1 METEPVVRHDF
12 METQPLL
19 GGGSSS
25 SYGVDEESRRSD
37 SLGSRSCS
45 GSNNG
50 QLDDLYIQQAV
61 VFIEDAI
68 QYRTINHRVDSR
80 SLQLYQWYYSKLCQG
95 FLNATI
101 FVILILAFF
110 EKPSSLSVTSDLRF
124 RRVLWEPPCGLTEG
138 IEALCLIVFIVDVI
152 TKSYLIG
159 WEEFQKSK
167 WLIAYILILAASAI
181 DWTVSLCF
189 FCEEKVR
196 VRRILRPFFLL
207 QNSSMMK
214 KTLKCLRRTL
224 PQITSVMLLL
234 ALHLL
239 LFTMIA
245 MLLFARGQNEKE
257 DKEWRT
263 YFKNWPESVTSLLV
277 LLTTANNPDVMIPI
291 YSRNR
296 CYALFF
302 ITFSI
307 IGTYLLMNLLTAI
320 IYNQFRGYLLSS
332 IQTSIVRRCL
342 GIRGAFEVLCCGRS
356 AKSGRRNS
364 IMTVSTSTVLQVLQK
379 VTMSPMHKQGIIKQ
393 AKAFTHDC
401 VTAEQFRLLFDEL
414 QKETMKEHP
423 LKPVYRSPFLQK
435 AQTLLSHCYADYF
448 GNLMVVVHLTCIFVS
463 LVLDAEKPI
472 SKRDEFFSGVVN
484 GFFVLYYLLEMALK
498 IFALGIKG
506 YCSYKSN
513 LFDGLLTL
521 ILMIL
526 QLSSLVQYGFPHPGW
541 NPDLHGLLTLWEF
554 IRLANMLIVFRFL
567 RIIPNVKLTALVA
580 GSLLDMMKNLRA
592 FAGILVV
599 AYYVFATVG
608 VVIFKDK
615 IPVPHN
621 STNSSFHEDTPENL
635 TLQCGTYEQLEY
647 WPNNFNDFAAAL
659 VTLWD
664 LMVVNNWQV
673 FLDVF
678 SRYANP
684 WSKLYFVAWWLVSS
698 VIWVNLFVALI
709 LENFIHKWDRSYH
722 PSFSDQ
728 ESEYQMSVQDMFR
741 NDLEEPTEEELLER
755 LQQHPHLHLPKGPI

>member
-1 METEPVVRHDF
+1 METES
-12 METQPLL
+12 LL
-19 GGGSSS
+19 RGGSSS

-37 SLGSRSCS
+37 SSGSRSCS
-45 GSNNG
+45 SSNNG
-50 QLDDLYIQQAV
+50 QLDDLYIQQAA

-95 FLNATI
+95 FLYATI

-110 EKPSSLSVTSDLRF
+110 EKPSSLSVTSDVRF

-138 IEALCLIVFIVDVI
+138 IEAFCLIVFIVDVI

-167 WLIAYILILAASAI
+167 WLIAYILVLAVSAV

-224 PQITSVMLLL
+224 PQIASVMLLL

-245 MLLFARGQNEKE
+245 MLLFARGQKE
-257 DKEWRT
+257 DNEWKT
-263 YFKNWPESVTSLLV
+263 YFRNWPDSVTSLLV
-277 LLTTANNPDVMIPI
+277 LLTTANNPDVMMPA

-296 CYALFF
+296 LHALFF

-332 IQTSIVRRCL
+332 IQTSVVRRCL

-364 IMTVSTSTVLQVLQK
+364 LRMTVSTNTVLQVLQK
-379 VTMSPMHKQGIIKQ
+379 VTMSPMHKQEIIKQ
-393 AKAFTHDC
+393 VKAFTHDC

-423 LKPVYRSPFLQK
+423 LKPEYRSPFLQK
-435 AQTLLSHCYADYF
+435 AQTLLSHYYTDYF
-448 GNLMVVVHLTCIFVS
+448 GNLMVVVHLICIFVA

-484 GFFVLYYLLEMALK
+484 GSFVLYYLLEMALK

-541 NPDLHGLLTLWEF
+541 NPDLHGLLTVWETV
-554 IRLANMLIVFRFL
+554 RLANMLVVFRFL
-567 RIIPNVKLTALVA
+567 RIIPNIKLTALVA
-580 GSLLDMMKNLRA
+580 SSLLDMMKNLRA

-599 AYYVFATVG
+599 AYYVFAIVG

-621 STNSSFHEDTPENL
+621 FTNSSFNEDTPENL
-635 TLQCGTYEQLEY
+635 TRQCGTYEQLNY

-664 LMVVNNWQV
+664 VMVVNNWQV

-678 SRYANP
+678 SRYVNP

-722 PSFSDQ
+722 LSVSDQ

-741 NDLEEPTEEELLER
+741 DDLEEPTEEALLER
-755 LQQHPHLHLPKGPI
+755 LRQHPHLHLPKGPM